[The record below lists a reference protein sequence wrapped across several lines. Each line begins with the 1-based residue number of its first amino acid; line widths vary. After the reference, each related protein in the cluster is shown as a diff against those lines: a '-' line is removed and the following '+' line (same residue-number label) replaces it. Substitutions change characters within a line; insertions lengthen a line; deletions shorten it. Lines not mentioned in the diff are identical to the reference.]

1 MYRFLLQPRWLAVHV
16 GALLAVAAFVSLGA
30 WQWDRARTRDSG
42 PPPTA
47 PALGTARPLA
57 EVVGAQN
64 LVTPDN
70 RGVAV
75 TVTGRY
81 DMAHQLLSPGHD
93 LLGTAGFYV
102 VTPLVTSAGQAA
114 TVVRGWVPGQQQP
127 GAAVPAPPSGQ
138 VTVRGYLAPS
148 ETPLPAGMAG
158 VLPAGQVERVTTAD
172 LVNRWPYR
180 LYDGSVLLADQ
191 QPPTVPA
198 LATVPPPLPPA
209 VTHWSV
215 QSLTYALQ
223 WWLFAAA
230 TVWMWAAAVRKEAAL
245 SSGGGSDGGSDGVA
259 GGAAGA
265 GRPGEL
271 LLDDPVLDEEDRE
284 RDRPGQHDEQH
295 LEQRPPAP
303 GAQVEGRDEVHDV
316 EVPMQ
321 HPDDLDHAR

>member
-70 RGVAV
+70 RGAAV

-81 DMAHQLLSPGHD
+81 DLAHQLLSPGHD
-93 LLGTAGFYV
+93 LKGQAGFYV
-102 VTPLVTSAGQAA
+102 VTPLVTSEGPAA
-114 TVVRGWVPGQQQP
+114 TVVRGWVPGREQP
-127 GAAVPAPPSGQ
+127 AAAVPVPPSGQ

-148 ETPLPAGMAG
+148 ETPLPAGMPG

-191 QPPTVPA
+191 QPPTTPA

-223 WWLFAAA
+223 WWLFAGA
-230 TVWMWAAAVRKEAAL
+230 TVWMWAAAVRKEAAIA
-245 SSGGGSDGGSDGVA
+245 SGGGSGGVA
-259 GGAAGA
+259 GGAVGGAPSAAG
-265 GRPGEL
+265 PGEL
-271 LLDDPVLDEEDRE
+271 LFDDPVLDEEDGE
-284 RDRPGQHDEQH
+284 RDRSGQHDQQH
-295 LEQRPPAP
+295 LEQRPAAAGPEVERRDDVQDV
-303 GAQVEGRDEVHDV
+303 QVAV
-316 EVPMQ
+316 Q
-321 HPDDLDHAR
+321 HPDDVDHAR

>member
-16 GALLAVAAFVSLGA
+16 GALLAVAAFVALGG

-47 PALGTARPLA
+47 PALSAARPLT
-57 EVVGAQN
+57 EVVGVAN

-70 RGVAV
+70 RGAAV

-81 DMAHQLLSPGHD
+81 DVTHQLLSPGHD
-93 LLGTAGFYV
+93 LRGEGGFYV

-114 TVVRGWVPGQQQP
+114 TVVRGWVPGREQP
-127 GAAVPAPPSGQ
+127 DAAVPAPPSGP

-148 ETPLPAGMAG
+148 ETPLPSGMAG

-191 QPPTVPA
+191 QPPTTPA
-198 LATVPPPLPPA
+198 LATVPPPLPPTT
-209 VTHWSV
+209 THWSV

-230 TVWMWAAAVRKEAAL
+230 TVWMWAAAVRKEAAI
-245 SSGGGSDGGSDGVA
+245 SS

-265 GRPGEL
+265 AGAAGPGEL
-271 LLDDPVLDEEDRE
+271 LLDDPVLDEEDGE
-284 RDRPGQHDEQH
+284 RDRAGEHDEQH
-295 LEQRPPAP
+295 LEQRPAP
-303 GAQVEGRDEVHDV
+303 PGPEVERRDDVQDV
-316 EVPMQ
+316 EVAVQ
-321 HPDDLDHAR
+321 HPDDVDHAR

>member
-16 GALLAVAAFVSLGA
+16 GALLAIAAFVTLGG

-42 PPPTA
+42 PPATA
-47 PALGTARPLA
+47 PALSTARPLA
-57 EVVGAQN
+57 VAVGAQN
-64 LVTPDN
+64 LVTADN
-70 RGVAV
+70 RGAAV

-81 DMAHQLLSPGHD
+81 DVAHQLLSPGHD
-93 LLGTAGFYV
+93 LQGKGGFYV

-114 TVVRGWVPGQQQP
+114 TVVRGWVPGQGQP
-127 GAAVPAPPSGQ
+127 DVTVSAPPAGP

-148 ETPLPAGMAG
+148 ETPLPAGMTS

-191 QPPTVPA
+191 QPPTTPA
-198 LATVPPPLPPA
+198 LDTVPPPLPPTT
-209 VTHWSV
+209 THWSV

-230 TVWMWAAAVRKEAAL
+230 TVWMWAAAVRKEAAT
-245 SSGGGSDGGSDGVA
+245 GS

-265 GRPGEL
+265 ASPGEL
-271 LLDDPVLDEEDRE
+271 LLDDPVLDEEDGE
-284 RDRPGQHDEQH
+284 RDRAGQHDEQH
-295 LEQRPPAP
+295 LEQRPAP
-303 GAQVEGRDEVHDV
+303 PGPEVERRDDVQDV
-316 EVPMQ
+316 EVAVQ
-321 HPDDLDHAR
+321 HPDDVDHAR